1 MRKLL
6 GGWPSQELSPL
17 VPLKLSPAVIF
28 NRHGSKHMSKNQ
40 PCADL
45 RRGRSRSALRPL
57 RPPWN
62 HGNSKPRLTV
72 SDPHGQSEVRFGLP
86 MKVKESL
93 AAPYFVPPSAKM
105 YKVFLPPAALYSF
118 STAAVSPTGGSSLNP
133 WPQPYY
139 VRLSALSVIS

>member
-1 MRKLL
+1 M
-6 GGWPSQELSPL
+6 
-17 VPLKLSPAVIF
+17 
-28 NRHGSKHMSKNQ
+28 
-40 PCADL
+40 L

-62 HGNSKPRLTV
+62 HGNSKPRLSV

-93 AAPYFVPPSAKM
+93 AAPYFVPPSAIM
-105 YKVFLPPAALYSF
+105 QSKVRLPPAALYSF

-139 VRLSALSVIS
+139 VRHSALSVVS